1 MAKFNLELDDAEL
14 LALQVLVSFGVS
26 VFNLPPIYKSL
37 AQRVA
42 SLSGARAN
50 PSPPVGIPAAV
61 TAAAPAPVSPGPPAR
76 SKSAKKE
83 NGHLEGELAITPVK
97 VDQPTD
103 GKSMVV
109 HYQIRTAAGVKIQKI
124 RCWDPSHFGTIL
136 DTVGQATTFL
146 TKTNAQGFT
155 NIVGVK
161 R

>member
-1 MAKFNLELDDAEL
+1 MAKFNLEILDEREL
-14 LALQVLVSFGVS
+14 LLLQVLLSFATTFFHS
-26 VFNLPPIYKSL
+26 PYAPL

-42 SLSGARAN
+42 ALSGARAN
-50 PSPPVGIPAAV
+50 TSPLVGLPAAV
-61 TAAAPAPVSPGPPAR
+61 NAAAPAPVSPGPPAR

-83 NGHLEGELAITPVK
+83 PESDGTLAIIPVR
-97 VDQPTD
+97 VDQPAG

-109 HYQIRTAAGVKIQKI
+109 HYQIRTAAGEKMKTI
-124 RCWDPSHFGTIL
+124 RCWDPSYFGTIL